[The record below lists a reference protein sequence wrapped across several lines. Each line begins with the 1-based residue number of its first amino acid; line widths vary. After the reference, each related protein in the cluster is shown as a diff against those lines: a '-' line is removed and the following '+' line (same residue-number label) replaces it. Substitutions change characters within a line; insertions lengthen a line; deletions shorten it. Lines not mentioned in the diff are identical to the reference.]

1 MIVGVLH
8 DQVRGVVHAASLP
21 VPSGFPHGL
30 QQSQVILDGVKQ
42 FLKRIMVITVIALSS
57 TAGAETIFD
66 FSVWGAVQGSYAP
79 LRGTASVG
87 VGYRLPLGVG
97 TVGLEV
103 SPISLT
109 PDGSNVFSAAA
120 VLRDVPLPLTP
131 ISFRG
136 ELGLEIAPIIN
147 ASYSQ
152 SFFAGAG
159 VRYQIFG
166 PLGVTG
172 GARVYLNNPNIFS
185 ILIGLDIVL

>member
-1 MIVGVLH
+1 MNRSTRADRSH
-8 DQVRGVVHAASLP
+8 QETSLP
-21 VPSGFPHGL
+21 KPSGFPHGL
-30 QQSQVILDGVKQ
+30 QQPQVILEDVKQ
-42 FLKRIMVITVIALSS
+42 FLKRIIVITVIALSS
-57 TAGAETIFD
+57 SAGAQSIFD

-97 TVGLEV
+97 TVGLEITPFGLTLGD
-103 SPISLT
+103 STRSLFT
-109 PDGSNVFSAAA
+109 VAA

-136 ELGLEIAPIIN
+136 DIGFEQTYGLDIAGT
-147 ASYSQ
+147 Y

-185 ILIGLDIVL
+185 ILIGLDIVI

>member
-1 MIVGVLH
+1 
-8 DQVRGVVHAASLP
+8 
-21 VPSGFPHGL
+21 
-30 QQSQVILDGVKQ
+30 VKQ
-42 FLKRIMVITVIALSS
+42 FLKRCVKRIIVISVIALSS
-57 TAGAETIFD
+57 TAGAQSIFD

-87 VGYRLPLGVG
+87 VGYKLPLGVG

-103 SPISLT
+103 T
-109 PDGSNVFSAAA
+109 PFGITSGSAVTNLFTVSA

-136 ELGLEIAPIIN
+136 DIGFEQTYGIDV
-147 ASYSQ
+147 SGTY

-172 GARVYLNNPNIFS
+172 GARVYLNNPNVFS

>member
-1 MIVGVLH
+1 MN
-8 DQVRGVVHAASLP
+8 
-21 VPSGFPHGL
+21 
-30 QQSQVILDGVKQ
+30 Q
-42 FLKRIMVITVIALSS
+42 FLKRIIVISVIALSS
-57 TAGAETIFD
+57 TAGAQSIFD

-87 VGYRLPLGVG
+87 VGYKLPLGVG

-103 SPISLT
+103 T
-109 PDGSNVFSAAA
+109 PFAVTLDNSNMFSVAA
-120 VLRDVPLPLTP
+120 VVRDVPLPFTP

-136 ELGLEIAPIIN
+136 DVGYEQIFGPNIPTIQAF
-147 ASYSQ
+147 Y
-152 SFFAGAG
+152 AGAG

-185 ILIGLDIVL
+185 ILIGLDIVI

>member
-1 MIVGVLH
+1 
-8 DQVRGVVHAASLP
+8 
-21 VPSGFPHGL
+21 
-30 QQSQVILDGVKQ
+30 VKQ

-57 TAGAETIFD
+57 TAGAQSIFD

-87 VGYRLPLGVG
+87 VGYKLPLGVG

-103 SPISLT
+103 TPFGIL
-109 PDGSNVFSAAA
+109 PDGYSIFTVAA
-120 VLRDVPLPLTP
+120 VVRDVPLPLTP

-136 ELGLEIAPIIN
+136 DIGFEQTFAID
-147 ASYSQ
+147 ASGVQ

-166 PLGVTG
+166 PLGLTG

>member
-1 MIVGVLH
+1 
-8 DQVRGVVHAASLP
+8 
-21 VPSGFPHGL
+21 
-30 QQSQVILDGVKQ
+30 VKQ
-42 FLKRIMVITVIALSS
+42 FLKRSVKRVIAITVIALSS
-57 TAGAETIFD
+57 TAGAQSIFD
-66 FSVWGAVQGSYAP
+66 FSVWGAVQGGYAP

-103 SPISLT
+103 T
-109 PDGSNVFSAAA
+109 PYGITLDGASNLFTVSA

-136 ELGLEIAPIIN
+136 ELGFEQTYG
-147 ASYSQ
+147 ASITGIQ
-152 SFFAGAG
+152 SFYAGAG

-166 PLGVTG
+166 PLGVTS

-185 ILIGLDIVL
+185 ILIGLDIVI

>member
-1 MIVGVLH
+1 V
-8 DQVRGVVHAASLP
+8 AALQNSGLALRAQALRI
-21 VPSGFPHGL
+21 PSRSSAITGHTRT
-30 QQSQVILDGVKQ
+30 VKQ
-42 FLKRIMVITVIALSS
+42 FLKRSVKRIIAITVIALSS
-57 TAGAETIFD
+57 TAGAQSIFD
-66 FSVWGAVQGSYAP
+66 FSVWGAVQGGYAP

-103 SPISLT
+103 T
-109 PDGSNVFSAAA
+109 PFGITLDGSSNLFTVSA

-136 ELGLEIAPIIN
+136 ELGFEQTFG
-147 ASYSQ
+147 ASITSIQ
-152 SFFAGAG
+152 SFYAGAG

-185 ILIGLDIVL
+185 ILIGLDIVI

>member
-1 MIVGVLH
+1 
-8 DQVRGVVHAASLP
+8 
-21 VPSGFPHGL
+21 
-30 QQSQVILDGVKQ
+30 VKT
-42 FLKRIMVITVIALSS
+42 FLKRSVKQMIAITVIALSS
-57 TAGAETIFD
+57 PLFTSTAGAQSIFD

-87 VGYRLPLGVG
+87 VGYKLPLGVG

-103 SPISLT
+103 T
-109 PDGSNVFSAAA
+109 PFAVTLDNSNMFSVAA
-120 VLRDVPLPLTP
+120 VVRDVPLPFTP

-136 ELGLEIAPIIN
+136 EAGYEQIYGLNITTI
-147 ASYSQ
+147 Q
-152 SFFAGAG
+152 TFFAGAG

-172 GARVYLNNPNIFS
+172 GARVYLNNPNVFS

>member
-1 MIVGVLH
+1 
-8 DQVRGVVHAASLP
+8 
-21 VPSGFPHGL
+21 
-30 QQSQVILDGVKQ
+30 VKQ
-42 FLKRIMVITVIALSS
+42 FLKRSVKRVIAIAVIALSS
-57 TAGAETIFD
+57 TAGAQSIFD

-103 SPISLT
+103 T
-109 PDGSNVFSAAA
+109 PVGILSDGHNIFTVAA
-120 VLRDVPLPLTP
+120 VVRDVPVPLTP

-136 ELGLEIAPIIN
+136 DIGFEQTFALDAPGT
-147 ASYSQ
+147 Y

-172 GARVYLNNPNIFS
+172 GARVYLNNPNVFS

>member
-1 MIVGVLH
+1 MAGH
-8 DQVRGVVHAASLP
+8 TRM
-21 VPSGFPHGL
+21 
-30 QQSQVILDGVKQ
+30 VKK
-42 FLKRIMVITVIALSS
+42 FLKQIIAITVIALSS
-57 TAGAETIFD
+57 TAGAQSIFD

-87 VGYRLPLGVG
+87 VGYKLPLGVG

-103 SPISLT
+103 T
-109 PDGSNVFSAAA
+109 PFAVTLDNSNMFSVAA
-120 VLRDVPLPLTP
+120 VVRDVPLPFTP

-136 ELGLEIAPIIN
+136 DVGYEQIYGPSITTIQAF
-147 ASYSQ
+147 Y
-152 SFFAGAG
+152 AGAG

>member
-1 MIVGVLH
+1 
-8 DQVRGVVHAASLP
+8 
-21 VPSGFPHGL
+21 
-30 QQSQVILDGVKQ
+30 VKQ
-42 FLKRIMVITVIALSS
+42 FLKRIIIITVIALSS
-57 TAGAETIFD
+57 TAGAQSIFD
-66 FSVWGAVQGSYAP
+66 FSVWGAVQGGYAP

-103 SPISLT
+103 T
-109 PDGSNVFSAAA
+109 PFGVTLDGSSNLFTVSA

-136 ELGLEIAPIIN
+136 ELGFEQTFG
-147 ASYSQ
+147 ASITSIQ
-152 SFFAGAG
+152 SFYAGAG

-185 ILIGLDIVL
+185 ILIGLDIVI

>member
-1 MIVGVLH
+1 MT
-8 DQVRGVVHAASLP
+8 RAFRF
-21 VPSGFPHGL
+21 PSRSSAITSHTRT
-30 QQSQVILDGVKQ
+30 VKQ
-42 FLKRIMVITVIALSS
+42 FLKRSVKRVIAIAVIALSS
-57 TAGAETIFD
+57 TAGAQSIFD
-66 FSVWGAVQGSYAP
+66 FSIWGAVQGSYAP

-87 VGYRLPLGVG
+87 VGYKLPLGVG
-97 TVGLEV
+97 TIGLEV
-103 SPISLT
+103 TPFGLTLGDSTRSLFT
-109 PDGSNVFSAAA
+109 VAA
-120 VLRDVPLPLTP
+120 VLRDVPVPLTP

-136 ELGLEIAPIIN
+136 DIGFEQTYGLDISGA
-147 ASYSQ
+147 Y

>member
-1 MIVGVLH
+1 VAALQNSSLVLRA
-8 DQVRGVVHAASLP
+8 QAFRF
-21 VPSGFPHGL
+21 PSRSSAITGHTRT
-30 QQSQVILDGVKQ
+30 VKT
-42 FLKRIMVITVIALSS
+42 FLKRSVKQIIAISVIALSS
-57 TAGAETIFD
+57 TAGAQSIFD

-87 VGYRLPLGVG
+87 VGYKLPLGVG

-103 SPISLT
+103 T
-109 PDGSNVFSAAA
+109 PFGITSGNAVTNLFTVSA

-136 ELGLEIAPIIN
+136 DIGFEQTYGIDV
-147 ASYSQ
+147 SGTY

>member
-1 MIVGVLH
+1 
-8 DQVRGVVHAASLP
+8 
-21 VPSGFPHGL
+21 
-30 QQSQVILDGVKQ
+30 VKQ
-42 FLKRIMVITVIALSS
+42 FLKRIIIISAIALSSPIFSS
-57 TAGAETIFD
+57 TAGAQSIFD

-79 LRGTASVG
+79 LRGTPSIG

-103 SPISLT
+103 T
-109 PDGSNVFSAAA
+109 PFAVTLDNSNMFSVAA
-120 VLRDVPLPLTP
+120 VVRDVSLPFTP

-136 ELGLEIAPIIN
+136 EAGYEQIYGPSITTI
-147 ASYSQ
+147 Q
-152 SFFAGAG
+152 TFFAGAG

>member
-1 MIVGVLH
+1 M
-8 DQVRGVVHAASLP
+8 
-21 VPSGFPHGL
+21 PSGFPHAL
-30 QQSQVILDGVKQ
+30 QQSPVILEGVKQ
-42 FLKRIMVITVIALSS
+42 FLKRIIAITVIALSS
-57 TAGAETIFD
+57 TAGAQSIFD

-87 VGYRLPLGVG
+87 VGYRLPLGVA

-103 SPISLT
+103 T
-109 PDGSNVFSAAA
+109 PFAVTLDNSNMFSVAA
-120 VLRDVPLPLTP
+120 VVRDVPLPFTP

-136 ELGLEIAPIIN
+136 DVGYEQIYGPSIVTV
-147 ASYSQ
+147 Q

-172 GARVYLNNPNIFS
+172 GARVYLNNPNVFS